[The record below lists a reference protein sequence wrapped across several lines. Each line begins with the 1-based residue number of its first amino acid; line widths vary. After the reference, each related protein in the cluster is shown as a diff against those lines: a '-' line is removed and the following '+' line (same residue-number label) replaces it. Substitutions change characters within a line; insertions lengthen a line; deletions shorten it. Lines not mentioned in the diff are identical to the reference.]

1 MLTIVFVFILLRSR
15 QPHVVAIARP
25 QDFVMPLW
33 GECSAHEERPKH
45 ADRKCQHQKQSK
57 HQVCETRTARRDEI
71 DIWAWTLSVKQPKT
85 IRMIVENQDAP
96 YHFAARTGWQRW
108 CDDSENSVRP

>member
-33 GECSAHEERPKH
+33 GECSAHEEGPKH

-57 HQVCETRTARRDEI
+57 HQVCGTRTARRDKI
-71 DIWAWTLSVKQPKT
+71 DIWAWTLSVK
-85 IRMIVENQDAP
+85 
-96 YHFAARTGWQRW
+96 
-108 CDDSENSVRP
+108 